1 MLIYLTQKR
10 KRGIIKAGSAAEKPQ
25 SLPAGRGGAFK
36 NVQPANLKK
45 CIRSRGNSAAGDTGE
60 SKAYPFLITYR
71 YDRAGRGRKARAPLV
86 FADAVCGF
94 PVCGRALHTVAVR
107 SLSARLRGFVY
118 IILAAHGRICFFRR
132 IPRDAYRPP
141 LLRLP
146 FRFRRARKKFFQN
159 CGIKLLT
166 FLNNNYIMVLALW

>member
-45 CIRSRGNSAAGDTGE
+45 CIRSRGNSATGDTGE

-71 YDRAGRGRKARAPLV
+71 YERAGRGRKARAPLV

-107 SLSARLRGFVY
+107 SLSARLRGFAY
-118 IILAAHGRICFFRR
+118 IIFWPRTAAFAFSAAFRGMPTARRFCARLFAFAVPEKNFFK
-132 IPRDAYRPP
+132 IVA
-141 LLRLP
+141 
-146 FRFRRARKKFFQN
+146 
-159 CGIKLLT
+159 
-166 FLNNNYIMVLALW
+166 

>member
-1 MLIYLTQKR
+1 MTQKR
-10 KRGIIKAGSAAEKPQ
+10 KRGIIKAGSAAERPQ

-45 CIRSRGNSAAGDTGE
+45 CIRSRGNSATGDTGE

-71 YDRAGRGRKARAPLV
+71 YERAGRGRKARAPLV

-107 SLSARLRGFVY
+107 SLSARLRGFAY
-118 IILAAHGRICFFRR
+118 IIFG
-132 IPRDAYRPP
+132 
-141 LLRLP
+141 
-146 FRFRRARKKFFQN
+146 RARPHLLFPPHSEGCLPPAAFAPAFSLSPCPKKIFS
-159 CGIKLLT
+159 KLWHKTLD
-166 FLNNNYIMVLALW
+166 FP

>member
-45 CIRSRGNSAAGDTGE
+45 CIRSRGNSATGDTGE

-71 YDRAGRGRKARAPLV
+71 YERAGRGRKARAPLV
-86 FADAVCGF
+86 FAVCLF
-94 PVCGRALHTVAVR
+94 LRAPARQLYCTPPH
-107 SLSARLRGFVY
+107 SA
-118 IILAAHGRICFFRR
+118 CRR
-132 IPRDAYRPP
+132 IPRNAYRPP
-141 LLRLP
+141 LLRPP

-166 FLNNNYIMVLALW
+166 FLNNNYIMVLALGQREC

>member
-71 YDRAGRGRKARAPLV
+71 YERAGRGRKARAPLV
-86 FADAVCGF
+86 FVIGVF
-94 PVCGRALHTVAVR
+94 TRARATTLLYA
-107 SLSARLRGFVY
+107 AAFRL
-118 IILAAHGRICFFRR
+118 
-132 IPRDAYRPP
+132 PP
-141 LLRLP
+141 LLRPP
-146 FRFRRARKKFFQN
+146 FHFPHGRKNFFQN

-166 FLNNNYIMVLALW
+166 FLNNHYIMVLALG